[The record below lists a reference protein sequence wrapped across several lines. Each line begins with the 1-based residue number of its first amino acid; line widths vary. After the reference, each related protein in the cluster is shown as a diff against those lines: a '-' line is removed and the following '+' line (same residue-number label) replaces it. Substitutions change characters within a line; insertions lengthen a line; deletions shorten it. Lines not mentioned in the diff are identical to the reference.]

1 MKEMKCSELCRSQ
14 LFWQQVKAFVTGEVR
29 LSSGLFLG
37 KGQCRKTIAFSVE
50 KCTADKYKPY
60 SSSTGLIFLCGEQDV
75 WDTVHG

>member
-37 KGQCRKTIAFSVE
+37 KGQCRKQ
-50 KCTADKYKPY
+50 
-60 SSSTGLIFLCGEQDV
+60 LHFL
-75 WDTVHG
+75 